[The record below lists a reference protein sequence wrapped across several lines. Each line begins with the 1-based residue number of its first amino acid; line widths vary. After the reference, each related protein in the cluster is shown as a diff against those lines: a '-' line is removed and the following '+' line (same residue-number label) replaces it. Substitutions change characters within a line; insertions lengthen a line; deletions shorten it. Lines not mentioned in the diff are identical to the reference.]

1 MEDAIGVEVAS
12 QTLGGEGFVELDFAG
27 IDALVSVFDDRLQL
41 SFDVGECA
49 ESAVAFGGAEGE
61 DGGRSA
67 FECEAIGHVAV
78 GGDDV
83 GEAVALGEVLF
94 SIVEC
99 GDGDVSGDVIEGEDE
114 LLFWVLGKFGLEL
127 GRDEPVV
134 ELGAGG
140 FEVVEVAV
148 RIADLFAEL
157 SDRSFELFLV
167 DVGDDDRFCTA
178 IRVCPENPE
187 FVIDD

>member
-1 MEDAIGVEVAS
+1 M
-12 QTLGGEGFVELDFAG
+12 GGEGFVELNFAG
-27 IDALVSVFDDRLQL
+27 IDAVVTVFDDRLQL
-41 SFDVGECA
+41 SFNVGECA

-61 DGGRSA
+61 DGRRSSVC
-67 FECEAIGHVAV
+67 CEAIGHVAV

-83 GEAVALGEVLF
+83 GEAIALGEVLF
-94 SIVEC
+94 SVVES

-114 LLFWVLGKFGLEL
+114 LLFRGLGEFGLEL

-157 SDRSFELFLV
+157 SDRGFELFLV
-167 DVGDDDRFCTA
+167 DVGNDDRFYVA
-178 IRVCPENPE
+178 VRVCPENPE
-187 FVIDD
+187 SVSDD